1 MCIRDRY
8 DSEQAELE
16 SKMETMKSEIAEDKS
31 SSVDIRHFISLIR
44 KCKNPTEILSLIH
57 IWCTPGVRWGKTWR
71 LLQKVTYHNKA
82 DYSADCF
89 AAAEVLHMG
98 ALHLSLIHI

>member
-1 MCIRDRY
+1 
-8 DSEQAELE
+8 
-16 SKMETMKSEIAEDKS
+16 
-31 SSVDIRHFISLIR
+31 
-44 KCKNPTEILSLIH
+44 
-57 IWCTPGVRWGKTWR
+57 VRWGKTWR

-98 ALHLSLIHI
+98 ALHPEYGLFVTEQRAIAARQCMKRAPNSRATADRVILL